1 MAINIKTCYIFLGEF
16 DLMSRGVI
24 VAASKELANQVFQFI
39 KLYPSPRDQPTPVHP
54 FL

>member
-1 MAINIKTCYIFLGEF
+1 MILGEF

-24 VAASKELANQVFQFI
+24 VAASEELANQVVKFI

-54 FL
+54 FQ